1 MTNYPIP
8 HFVTRSIPHIKNPIP
23 IDFSEN
29 NRNGAR
35 KLYTQKRYHAY
46 QAGSRDDPT
55 ILRTKKQSV
64 KHNGTPPH
72 PLSTY
77 PCPANRGHPHTN
89 KNTTVS
95 PLLKVRQ
102 QKHTTIFLSHLRTT
116 VLHETRNWCDFQR
129 GHNRIE
135 ARPGPFVI
143 IWSRAR
149 SKLVSTHLPGYTLDV

>member
-35 KLYTQKRYHAY
+35 KLYTQKRDDAY
-46 QAGSRDDPT
+46 QAGSEDDPT

-64 KHNGTPPH
+64 NPHTHRINNIPPPHNKHMHINGTSPH
-72 PLSTY
+72 PLSTH

-102 QKHTTIFLSHLRTT
+102 QKHTTIFLSH
-116 VLHETRNWCDFQR
+116 FQR
-129 GHNRIE
+129 T
-135 ARPGPFVI
+135 P
-143 IWSRAR
+143 
-149 SKLVSTHLPGYTLDV
+149 